1 MNLFDSPQR
10 LLSDRLAFVTEIR
23 DRKQLNQK
31 VASLMLSSFVFFAVY
46 GLIIG
51 SFHSWQQALS
61 SAVKLPALYLLTLMI
76 CMPTLYIFNGLFGS
90 KRSLSQHFTYLLS
103 AASIIAILLCGFAPV
118 TFFFL
123 TTVTEADYSFFL
135 LLNVSILAL
144 TGLFGVLFLYRVM
157 QPGAEQDGET
167 ESQEPKNLKA
177 QKLIL
182 RSWLVLYGFVG
193 SQLGWTLRPF
203 FGSPGEFV
211 LFRSD
216 GGNFITGI
224 MIAIE
229 RLVGG

>member
-1 MNLFDSPQR
+1 MNIFESTQR
-10 LLSDRLAFVTEIR
+10 LLSDRPAFIAEIR

-31 VASLMLSSFVFFAVY
+31 VASLMLSSFVFFAIY

-51 SFHSWQQALS
+51 SFHSFAQAIS
-61 SAVKLPALYLLTLMI
+61 SAIKLPALYLLTLMI

-90 KRSLSQHFTYLLS
+90 KRGLSQHFTYLLS

-157 QPGAEQDGET
+157 QPGADIGPEDEAGQN
-167 ESQEPKNLKA
+167 NLKA
-177 QKLIL
+177 RKLIL
-182 RSWLVLYGFVG
+182 RAWLVLYGFVG

-216 GGNFITGI
+216 GGNFITGV
-224 MIAIE
+224 MMALERIAT
-229 RLVGG
+229 GG

>member
-1 MNLFDSPQR
+1 MNIFESTQR
-10 LLSDRLAFVTEIR
+10 LLSDRPAFIAEIR

-31 VASLMLSSFVFFAVY
+31 VASLMLSSFIFFAIY

-51 SFHSWQQALS
+51 SFHSLPQAIS
-61 SAVKLPALYLLTLMI
+61 SAIKLPALYLLTLMI

-90 KRSLSQHFTYLLS
+90 KRGLSQHFTYLLS

-135 LLNVSILAL
+135 LLNVAILAL

-157 QPGAEQDGET
+157 QPGEDI
-167 ESQEPKNLKA
+167 SQEDQASQKNLKA
-177 QKLIL
+177 RKLIL
-182 RSWLVLYGFVG
+182 RAWLVLYGFVG

-211 LFRSD
+211 MFRSD

-224 MIAIE
+224 MMALE
-229 RLVGG
+229 RLAGG